1 MSAYVKDALDWVAV
15 WLIIFISVAF
25 STFLVDP
32 SQFERTDFH
41 LLVARAAILATF
53 VTVFYAAVSW
63 LKRPSSTVPAE
74 ILDKLPTD
82 LPANEQIGNQ
92 P

>member
-1 MSAYVKDALDWVAV
+1 MSTYLKDVLDWVAV

-32 SQFERTDFH
+32 TQFEILDKGV
-41 LLVARAAILATF
+41 LVGRAALLASF
-53 VTVFYAAVSW
+53 VTVFYGAVTW
-63 LKRPSSTVPAE
+63 LKRPASTVPAE
-74 ILDKLPTD
+74 ILDRLPSD